1 MEPVVIACGG
11 CGAAIRIRHSEIA
24 RRRVCPRCRTHLTR
38 DQYPV
43 CRQSLPQQATSAP
56 EPTADQTERQQ
67 SSRTRHV
74 PRAGKLM
81 ARPTGIL
88 IAALLLAT
96 GAMLSALTSASRSAP
111 SRVRGE
117 SPQCGPDTAPAQ
129 SAPAAELPPSPTLL
143 AMRTTTNECE
153 DVKMAPAA
161 PPLPHTPAAPPLPCT
176 PAAPRTAAVAQPP
189 RTSVLKEQRSF
200 GPRLSA
206 KVVRPVRGQKRRDRQ
221 GDRSAARPQRA
232 VPVLAE
238 LAAAPAAGLDQAPPP
253 EPPRFKVRDDQGQ
266 PVVARLHGQHEG
278 TTALILPDGQLGF
291 PNMLVPTNEPFQPFT
306 AEELLERLQKGPLGD
321 FQVHQTPHYLIFYQS
336 SHAFAEATGRWL
348 EDLYRRLLDA
358 FRKHEMAAH
367 DTEFPL
373 VAVIYRTERDFRASK
388 RVDPEVQAIYEI
400 YTNRIYFYEESEHD
414 KNAPEVSALRKPQ
427 TVVHEGTHQVLQNIG
442 VHPRLSAWPIWLV
455 EGLAEYCS
463 TPASSRKGGK
473 PTWDGLGMIN
483 GLHMAT
489 IRELEDPLSVAIR
502 GDDAQ
507 SKALVREP
515 GEPLVECLVRKTH
528 LTPTEYALAWA
539 MTHYL
544 AFKRQDDFVEY
555 LKAMSQIPPLEPRT
569 PEDHLAEFRKA
580 FGPDLVKI
588 DKTIDGYLKKLANK
602 KGYDPMPY
610 YAATYEQSLPA
621 GLVKRAA
628 MVSQSPQMIQQ
639 WVEEISNPLGAQPTW
654 QALPYGTRTQALLA
668 VEEWMKGH

>member
-11 CGAAIRIRHSEIA
+11 CGTAIRIRHPEIA
-24 RRRVCPRCRTHLTR
+24 RRRVCPRRRTDLTHYQ
-38 DQYPV
+38 DPV
-43 CRQSLPQQATSAP
+43 CRQSL
-56 EPTADQTERQQ
+56 
-67 SSRTRHV
+67 
-74 PRAGKLM
+74 
-81 ARPTGIL
+81 ARLTGIL
-88 IAALLLAT
+88 IAALLLGT
-96 GAMLSALTSASRSAP
+96 GAMLGALTSASRSAA
-111 SRVRGE
+111 SHVRGE
-117 SPQCGPDTAPAQ
+117 SPPAGSDTAPAPL
-129 SAPAAELPPSPTLL
+129 APASALPPSPTLL
-143 AMRTTTNECE
+143 AMRTTLHEGDDEKIAPAALPLPC
-153 DVKMAPAA
+153 APAA
-161 PPLPHTPAAPPLPCT
+161 PPLPCAPAA
-176 PAAPRTAAVAQPP
+176 A
-189 RTSVLKEQRSF
+189 E
-200 GPRLSA
+200 
-206 KVVRPVRGQKRRDRQ
+206 
-221 GDRSAARPQRA
+221 PQRA
-232 VPVLAE
+232 VPVLVE
-238 LAAAPAAGLDQAPPP
+238 LAAAPAAGLAQAPP
-253 EPPRFKVRDDQGQ
+253 EPPRFKVRDEQGQ

-278 TTALILPDGQLGF
+278 TTALILPDGRLGF
-291 PNMLVPTNEPFQPFT
+291 PNMLVPTDEPFQPFT
-306 AEELLERLQKGPLGD
+306 ADELLARLQKGPLGD
-321 FQVHQTPHYLIFYQS
+321 FQVHQTAHYLIFFQS
-336 SHAFAEATGRWL
+336 SRALAEASGRWL
-348 EDLYRRLLDA
+348 EDLYKRLLDA
-358 FRKHEMAAH
+358 FRKHEMAVH

-373 VAVIYRTERDFRASK
+373 VAVIYRTERDFRAGK
-388 RVDPEVQAIYEI
+388 RVDPEVQAVYEI
-400 YTNRIYFYEESEHD
+400 GTNRIYFYETSEHD
-414 KNAPEVSALRKPQ
+414 GNAPEVSALRKPQ

-515 GEPLVECLVRKTH
+515 GKPLVECLVRKTH

-544 AFKRQDDFVEY
+544 AFKRQDDFVAY

-580 FGPDLVKI
+580 FGSDLVKI
-588 DKTIDGYLKKLANK
+588 DKTIDRYLKNLAK
-602 KGYDPMPY
+602 QKGYDPMPF

-654 QALPYGTRTQALLA
+654 QALPHATRARALLA
-668 VEEWMKGH
+668 VEEYMKGH

>member
-11 CGAAIRIRHSEIA
+11 CGAAIRIRHPEIA
-24 RRRVCPRCRTHLTR
+24 RRRVCPRCRTHLTGGEE
-38 DQYPV
+38 PC
-43 CRQSLPQQATSAP
+43 CRQSLPEQAISAP
-56 EPTADQTERQQ
+56 EATADATERQQ
-67 SSRTRHV
+67 TRRTRHV
-74 PRAGKLM
+74 PREGKLL
-81 ARPTGIL
+81 ARPTRLL

-96 GAMLSALTSASRSAP
+96 GAMLGAWTSASRSAA
-111 SRVRGE
+111 SRIRGE
-117 SPQCGPDTAPAQ
+117 PPSTGPDPVLAQ
-129 SAPAAELPPSPTLL
+129 SAPAATLAPSPTLL
-143 AMRTTTNECE
+143 AVPTTTKEGE
-153 DVKMAPAA
+153 VVKIAPAA
-161 PPLPHTPAAPPLPCT
+161 PLHHTPAAPPLSCT
-176 PAAPRTAAVAQPP
+176 PAAPRNTADAQPP
-189 RTSVLKEQRSF
+189 RTSVLEEQRSL

-206 KVVRPVRGQKRRDRQ
+206 RVVRPVSEQKGMACN
-221 GDRSAARPQRA
+221 GDQSSAVTQRA
-232 VPVLAE
+232 APIRIE
-238 LAAAPAAGLDQAPPP
+238 LAAAPAAELDQAPP
-253 EPPRFKVRDDQGQ
+253 EPPRYIVADSQGQ

-278 TTALILPDGQLGF
+278 TTALILPDGQLGI
-291 PNMLVPTNEPFQPFT
+291 PNMLVPTNKPFQPFT
-306 AEELLERLQKGPLGD
+306 AQELLERLQKGPLRD
-321 FQVHQTPHYLIFYQS
+321 FQVHQTAHYLIFYQS
-336 SHAFAEATGRWL
+336 SRAFAEASGRWL

-358 FRKHEMAAH
+358 FRKHEMTAH

-373 VAVIYRTERDFRASK
+373 VAVIYRTEHDFKASK
-388 RVDPEVQAIYEI
+388 GVDPEVQAVYEI
-400 YTNRIYFYEESEHD
+400 YTNRIYFYEKSEQD

-463 TPASSRKGGK
+463 TPATRKGGK

-507 SKALVREP
+507 AKALVREP
-515 GEPLVECLVRKTH
+515 GKPLVECLVRKTH

-580 FGPDLVKI
+580 FGSDLVKI
-588 DKTIDGYLKKLANK
+588 DKTIDSYLKKLATNK
-602 KGYDPMPY
+602 KYDPMPF

-621 GLVKRAA
+621 GLLKRAA

-639 WVEEISNPLGAQPTW
+639 WVEEISNPMGAQPTW
-654 QALPYGTRTQALLA
+654 QALPYGTRHQALFA
-668 VEEWMKGH
+668 VEAWMKGR